1 MEKICQKH
9 SLDVLMTLSIKIMIL
24 KQYLELNP
32 NEKTNLL
39 YLTDSYFE
47 RFHKLIN
54 QDKWVMSMQNY
65 KEIIS

>member
-1 MEKICQKH
+1 
-9 SLDVLMTLSIKIMIL
+9 MIL